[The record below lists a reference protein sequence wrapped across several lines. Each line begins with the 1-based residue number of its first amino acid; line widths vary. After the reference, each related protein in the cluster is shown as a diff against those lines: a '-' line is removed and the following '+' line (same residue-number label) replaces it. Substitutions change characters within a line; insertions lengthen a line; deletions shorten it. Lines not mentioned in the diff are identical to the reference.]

1 MNEAYIKA
9 CEFINIII
17 GKSLIEMSGK
27 RWAGNIDKNWQIAI
41 HANKD
46 QEVEF
51 KPEGTMGGKAEFG
64 IMLVW
69 FNGWLAGMLDPGGGV
84 IAAGELANE
93 DRFIK
98 AIDKRLN
105 DLEK

>member
-9 CEFINIII
+9 CTFINIIT
-17 GKSLIEMSGK
+17 GKSLLEMSGK
-27 RWAGNIDKNWQIAI
+27 LWTGNIDKNWIIAV

-51 KPEGTMGGKAEFG
+51 KPKGTMGGKAGFG

-69 FNGWLAGMLDPGGGV
+69 YNGWLSGMLDPGGGV

>member
-51 KPEGTMGGKAEFG
+51 KPEGTMGGKAGFG